1 MPKKVAIVHDELTRR
16 GGAEILLEELL
27 RIYPQ
32 ADVYA
37 LYAGNVPKMTVDG
50 RTYDITT
57 SSLQKLPKFFRKHFS
72 RMLLFLPQAAEQFD
86 LSGYDLVISSASAF
100 AKGIVTRSG
109 VPHLCYCHTPT
120 RYLWDA
126 SQSLLKQTRL
136 ARPFLRLLFHYLRMV
151 DFAAAQRP
159 DAYVTN
165 SQYTREK
172 IKTYYRQDSAVVY
185 PAIDTTFFT
194 PAFAKASSG
203 RPRQFFLC
211 VGRLSREKR
220 FDHAIKVMEK
230 LGIPLIIAGT
240 GSDEA
245 RLKSL
250 ARKHTTFVGKVSQED
265 IRELYRSARAL
276 IQPGIEDF
284 GMAAAE
290 ALSCGT
296 PVIAY
301 GKGGVQEI
309 VTNGVHGIL
318 YQDQLPEM
326 LAEALRQFIRIERAF
341 FPGNLQKRAFL
352 FSRESFQKGIREQVE
367 HLLQVRNTT
376 KYETLSSNRAYRIK

>member
-16 GGAEILLEELL
+16 GGAELLLEELI

-32 ADVYA
+32 ADIYA
-37 LYAGNVPKMTVDG
+37 LYAGNVPKMTVND
-50 RTYDITT
+50 RTYDIKT
-57 SSLQKLPKFFRKHFS
+57 SSLQKLPKFFRKHPS
-72 RMLLFLPQAAEQFD
+72 RMLPLLPQAAEQFD
-86 LSGYDLVISSASAF
+86 LSEYDLVLSSASGF

-120 RYLWDA
+120 RYLWDS
-126 SQSLLKQTRL
+126 SQSLLKQSRL
-136 ARPFLRLLFHYLRMV
+136 SRPFLRLLFHYLRMV

-159 DAYVTN
+159 DAYITN
-165 SQYTREK
+165 SLYTQAK
-172 IKTYYRQDSAVVY
+172 IKTYYRRESAVVY
-185 PAIDTTFFT
+185 PAIDTNFFT
-194 PAFAKASSG
+194 PRLTSFARGKLPG
-203 RPRQFFLC
+203 FFLC
-211 VGRLSREKR
+211 VGRLSKEKR
-220 FDHAIKVMEK
+220 FDHAIQVTEK

-250 ARKHTTFVGKVSQED
+250 ARRHTTFVGNVSRED
-265 IRELYRSARAL
+265 LRELYRSARAL

-284 GMAAAE
+284 GMSAAE
-290 ALSCGT
+290 ALACGT

-301 GKGGVQEI
+301 GKGGVKEI

-318 YQDQLPEM
+318 YKDQLPEM
-326 LAEALRQFIRIERAF
+326 LAEAIRQFIRIERAF
-341 FPGNLQKRAFL
+341 YPGNLQKRALSFT
-352 FSRESFQKGIREQVE
+352 REAFQAGIQEQVE

-376 KYETLSSNRAYRIK
+376 TYETLSSP